1 MNENLNKSLP
11 SLQKSA
17 VLERQL
23 TEMLGNPKLTAGQ
36 RAKILGKLTALNNA
50 TARAEASALRHAKSS
65 KGEQQ
70 TAALFSSVARVW
82 PDWTQEQINVAAR
95 PIGRE
100 LGRLAAGGLRMYPSH
115 YAHVISDGTQQD
127 ILL

>member
-1 MNENLNKSLP
+1 MNENLNKYLP
-11 SLQKSA
+11 SLEKSA

-50 TARAEASALRHAKSS
+50 TARAEASALRHTKSS

-70 TAALFSSVARVW
+70 TTALFSSVARVW
-82 PDWTQEQINVAAR
+82 PDDWTQEQINEAAN

-100 LGRLAAGGLRMYPSH
+100 LGRLAAGGHRHYPSH
-115 YAHVISDGTQQD
+115 YTPVMSPDN
-127 ILL
+127 L